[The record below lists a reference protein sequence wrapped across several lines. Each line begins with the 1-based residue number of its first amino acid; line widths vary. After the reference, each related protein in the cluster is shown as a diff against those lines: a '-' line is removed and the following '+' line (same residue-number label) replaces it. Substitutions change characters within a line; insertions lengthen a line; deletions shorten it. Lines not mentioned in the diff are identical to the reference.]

1 MAQLQNAIPIRW
13 AGGPLEIAVRGRTES
28 LNPQTRQA
36 LERFH
41 DPASLGVLEDSP
53 IDCLVVSWAG
63 GLPEDAAQQKS
74 MAPLLEAARKRS
86 LAVVGWVASAA
97 DPNAAIAAAKSAG
110 LAGLAIQGFKGQ
122 SDFPVIPC
130 WERAAVAWDATAPA
144 MAVMDNVWPGV
155 SRQSYG
161 ADAGP
166 TSTPWLDSNGWYV
179 QLARARSETPLWL
192 IFDPPGAG
200 YVTPAQSYSTAICD
214 SAAPG
219 ARWVI
224 SLDAN
229 LRSGLA
235 EGNST
240 ARATLKQIGA
250 AAGFFRNHQ
259 EWNTFYSLGVVGVI
273 SDFTGENFEMSGEI
287 LNLMARRNLQFRAIW
302 KSQAMAQPFTGLKS
316 LVYADTAAPA
326 AGLRRKMMAFVEQGG
341 LLVAGPKWGAR
352 GKTGESG
359 LSDAV
364 RSSRSREGAA
374 RGGPSGAFGRL
385 PGGRRHPTPDEPRQR
400 SGEGLQQQQF
410 RDATCSRARRTGR
423 RRCCKSSVTRTRD
436 GRRACG
442 RCGSAEV
449 PPAGSGRS
457 GGRLHAARCVAFGGI
472 LRDGPPHSP
481 QATPASFALE
491 FEV

>member
-41 DPASLGVLEDSP
+41 DPASLVVLEGSP

-74 MAPLLEAARKRS
+74 IAPLLEAARKRN

-110 LAGLAIQGFKGQ
+110 LAGLAMQGFKGQ

-130 WERAAVAWDATAPA
+130 CERAALAWDTTAPA

-155 SRQSYG
+155 SRQSFG

-166 TSTPWLDSNGWYV
+166 TSAPWLDSNGWYV
-179 QLARARSETPLWL
+179 QLARARSETQLWL
-192 IFDPPGAG
+192 IFDPPGTG
-200 YVTPAQSYSTAICD
+200 YVTPAQSYSTAVCD

-240 ARATLKQIGA
+240 ARETLKQIGA
-250 AAGFFRNHQ
+250 AAGFYRNHE
-259 EWNTFYSLGVVGVI
+259 EWKTFHSLGMVGVI
-273 SDFTGENFEMSGEI
+273 SDFYSEQTVKESD
-287 LNLMARRNLQFRAIW
+287 
-302 KSQAMAQPFTGLKS
+302 S
-316 LVYADTAAPA
+316 L
-326 AGLRRKMMAFVEQGG
+326 GR
-341 LLVAGPKWGAR
+341 
-352 GKTGESG
+352 
-359 LSDAV
+359 
-364 RSSRSREGAA
+364 RSRRSTGTKW
-374 RGGPSGAFGRL
+374 
-385 PGGRRHPTPDEPRQR
+385 RRW
-400 SGEGLQQQQF
+400 G
-410 RDATCSRARRTGR
+410 
-423 RRCCKSSVTRTRD
+423 
-436 GRRACG
+436 
-442 RCGSAEV
+442 
-449 PPAGSGRS
+449 
-457 GGRLHAARCVAFGGI
+457 
-472 LRDGPPHSP
+472 
-481 QATPASFALE
+481 
-491 FEV
+491 